1 MFFVC
6 ICFLKFYFR
15 RKKKDQKKGKPKE
28 EKQKKKKKNKKTI
41 TDTPFGGGHKGVI
54 DGSQKKKLKAKKIPS
69 PALTLVIYSRVPG
82 HLLCPRRSSSS
93 SSSSPQTKKKKR
105 KDKKKEQKL
114 FTPTFLF

>member
-15 RKKKDQKKGKPKE
+15 RKKKDQKKGK
-28 EKQKKKKKNKKTI
+28 QKKKNKKTI

-93 SSSSPQTKKKKR
+93 SSSSPQTKKKKKR